1 MIYLE
6 YPAIFTD
13 SIGCEK
19 CVLSL
24 SSSNL
29 KLKVRGFDFY
39 SMDYVF
45 DFYTK
50 NKREVQKWFYL
61 KDDELIEYILDVRIK
76 IAMIYK
82 NKDYMQKAILRIE
95 REKNYYN
102 NMIMFENNK
111 KSYTVKGLDLKK
123 ILLNLNNKLPEGYN
137 LKLNVLEECFID

>member
-1 MIYLE
+1 MIHLE

-19 CVLSL
+19 CVMSL
-24 SSSNL
+24 ASSNL

-39 SMDYVF
+39 
-45 DFYTK
+45 TK
-50 NKREVQKWFYL
+50 DKREVQKWFYL

-76 IAMIYK
+76 IAIIYK

-102 NMIMFENNK
+102 NMIIFENNK
-111 KSYTVKGLDLKK
+111 KLYNVKGLDLKK
-123 ILLNLNNKLPEGYN
+123 ILLNLNDKLPEGYN
-137 LKLNVLEECFID
+137 LKLNVLEECLID